1 MVQHSWTVG
10 IAKARRGCCLVIA
23 VVVIVAAAVVVV
35 VVVVVVVAI
44 VGPSS
49 MRFVV
54 ACRLSAAS

>member
-35 VVVVVVVAI
+35 AI